1 MRRSI
6 LDIFLFL
13 LVIISTAACNN
24 DLPFDLKENPP
35 KLVMNAIINA
45 DSTYNTL
52 FLNLTGRNQIGQI
65 KGATVEVR
73 INGSLSETLR
83 PDPHSSDKGRFYIN
97 SAFHPGDVVRI
108 DAMTDDG
115 EHHAWAEVTV
125 PQPIGK
131 IEKVDTASIMRKPS
145 NYGYGTPPRR
155 HLRYQ
160 IKIKDRPGEKN
171 FYRII
176 VEQRKYWKYYWEQ
189 NDQTCWDSAMQK
201 SFKLQTNEDVVLTD
215 GKPSTEED
223 DENGLFGTVNNKYA
237 IFDDSRFT
245 DGSYTMNVYN
255 DIYGWGFWGQEY
267 IWIKTDVYIR
277 ILSIT
282 EKEYYYLRALN
293 LLDSDAYDNTLSE
306 PIAFPSNVNGG
317 TGMVGFSTETNY
329 MLTVKNNAVPPNG
342 TGFIK
347 KPLSLCPKSTF
358 ICLQLSESC
367 SRACYWV
374 TCYVAK
380 GSRGYI
386 KSSHY

>member
-6 LDIFLFL
+6 PDILLFL
-13 LVIISTAACNN
+13 LVIISATACNH

-45 DSTYNTL
+45 DSTYNEL
-52 FLNLTGRNQIGQI
+52 FLNFTGRNQIGQI
-65 KGATVEVR
+65 DGATVEVR

-83 PDPHSSDKGRFYIN
+83 PDPYSSDKGRFYIN
-97 SAFHPGDVVRI
+97 STFRPGDVVRI

-115 EHHAWAEVTV
+115 AYHAWAEVTV

-131 IEKVDTASIMRKPS
+131 IEKVDTVSIMRIPS

-160 IKIKDRPGEKN
+160 IQINDRPGEKN

-176 VEQRKYWKYYWEQ
+176 VEQRKYWKYYWQ
-189 NDQTCWDSAMQK
+189 QGDQINWESAMSK

-223 DENGLFGTVNNKYA
+223 DENGLFGSITNKYA
-237 IFDDSRFT
+237 VFDDSRFA
-245 DGSYTMNVYN
+245 DGSYTMTVYN
-255 DIYGWGFWGQEY
+255 DIYGWGFWGSEY
-267 IWIKTDVYIR
+267 TWIKTDVYIR

-317 TGMVGFSTETNY
+317 TGMVGFSAETNY
-329 MLTVKNNAVPPNG
+329 MLTVKNHVIPPMVPD
-342 TGFIK
+342 
-347 KPLSLCPKSTF
+347 L
-358 ICLQLSESC
+358 
-367 SRACYWV
+367 
-374 TCYVAK
+374 
-380 GSRGYI
+380 
-386 KSSHY
+386 

>member
-1 MRRSI
+1 M
-6 LDIFLFL
+6 
-13 LVIISTAACNN
+13 
-24 DLPFDLKENPP
+24 
-35 KLVMNAIINA
+35 
-45 DSTYNTL
+45 

-189 NDQTCWDSAMQK
+189 NDQTCWSSAMQK

-329 MLTVKNNAVPPNG
+329 MLTVKNNAVPPMV
-342 TGFIK
+342 
-347 KPLSLCPKSTF
+347 PDL
-358 ICLQLSESC
+358 
-367 SRACYWV
+367 
-374 TCYVAK
+374 
-380 GSRGYI
+380 
-386 KSSHY
+386 

>member
-131 IEKVDTASIMRKPS
+131 IEKVDTAAHQKKESVLHNAVVTMATELRQDDISVTKSKSRTARERRIFIGSLWNNGNTGNTIGNKMTRPVGIRQCRK
-145 NYGYGTPPRR
+145 
-155 HLRYQ
+155 
-160 IKIKDRPGEKN
+160 
-171 FYRII
+171 
-176 VEQRKYWKYYWEQ
+176 
-189 NDQTCWDSAMQK
+189 
-201 SFKLQTNEDVVLTD
+201 
-215 GKPSTEED
+215 
-223 DENGLFGTVNNKYA
+223 
-237 IFDDSRFT
+237 
-245 DGSYTMNVYN
+245 
-255 DIYGWGFWGQEY
+255 
-267 IWIKTDVYIR
+267 
-277 ILSIT
+277 
-282 EKEYYYLRALN
+282 ALN
-293 LLDSDAYDNTLSE
+293 CKQTK
-306 PIAFPSNVNGG
+306 
-317 TGMVGFSTETNY
+317 TW
-329 MLTVKNNAVPPNG
+329 
-342 TGFIK
+342 
-347 KPLSLCPKSTF
+347 C
-358 ICLQLSESC
+358 
-367 SRACYWV
+367 
-374 TCYVAK
+374 
-380 GSRGYI
+380 
-386 KSSHY
+386 

>member
-115 EHHAWAEVTV
+115 EHHAWTEVTV

-145 NYGYGTPPRR
+145 NYASAANPNEIPPKSVKTLPKRESDAI
-155 HLRYQ
+155 LRQ
-160 IKIKDRPGEKN
+160 ITFGRP
-171 FYRII
+171 
-176 VEQRKYWKYYWEQ
+176 
-189 NDQTCWDSAMQK
+189 QK
-201 SFKLQTNEDVVLTD
+201 SQKNRKNLQ
-215 GKPSTEED
+215 
-223 DENGLFGTVNNKYA
+223 
-237 IFDDSRFT
+237 
-245 DGSYTMNVYN
+245 
-255 DIYGWGFWGQEY
+255 
-267 IWIKTDVYIR
+267 KT
-277 ILSIT
+277 
-282 EKEYYYLRALN
+282 
-293 LLDSDAYDNTLSE
+293 
-306 PIAFPSNVNGG
+306 P
-317 TGMVGFSTETNY
+317 
-329 MLTVKNNAVPPNG
+329 
-342 TGFIK
+342 
-347 KPLSLCPKSTF
+347 
-358 ICLQLSESC
+358 
-367 SRACYWV
+367 
-374 TCYVAK
+374 
-380 GSRGYI
+380 
-386 KSSHY
+386 

>member
-189 NDQTCWDSAMQK
+189 NDQTCWSSAMQK

-329 MLTVKNNAVPPNG
+329 MLTVKNNAVPPMVPDLLRNHYLCALKTHLYVYNYRIHAHG
-342 TGFIK
+342 HATGL
-347 KPLSLCPKSTF
+347 P
-358 ICLQLSESC
+358 
-367 SRACYWV
+367 V
-374 TCYVAK
+374 T
-380 GSRGYI
+380 
-386 KSSHY
+386 

>member
-145 NYGYGTPPRR
+145 NYGYGTPISVTKSKSRTARERR
-155 HLRYQ
+155 IFIGSLWNNGNTGNT
-160 IKIKDRPGEKN
+160 IGNKMTRPVGV
-171 FYRII
+171 R
-176 VEQRKYWKYYWEQ
+176 QCRK
-189 NDQTCWDSAMQK
+189 
-201 SFKLQTNEDVVLTD
+201 
-215 GKPSTEED
+215 
-223 DENGLFGTVNNKYA
+223 
-237 IFDDSRFT
+237 
-245 DGSYTMNVYN
+245 
-255 DIYGWGFWGQEY
+255 
-267 IWIKTDVYIR
+267 
-277 ILSIT
+277 
-282 EKEYYYLRALN
+282 ALN
-293 LLDSDAYDNTLSE
+293 CKQTK
-306 PIAFPSNVNGG
+306 
-317 TGMVGFSTETNY
+317 TW
-329 MLTVKNNAVPPNG
+329 
-342 TGFIK
+342 
-347 KPLSLCPKSTF
+347 C
-358 ICLQLSESC
+358 
-367 SRACYWV
+367 
-374 TCYVAK
+374 
-380 GSRGYI
+380 
-386 KSSHY
+386 